1 MFYKNFRNTLVKAT
15 ALSAVCVLLGLSPV
29 IAQDGDGAS
38 HDTAASPDMSEQERQ
53 YLQGTNAAMD
63 KMMADMHVPPTGDID
78 RDFVLMMIP
87 HHQGAIEMAELLLRY
102 GNNQK
107 LKYIAQE
114 IVITQQQ
121 EIGAMLLAIGE
132 PLPDTAAP
140 TSPPPEPSGS
150 GTSAMPSPKPSE
162 ENAGG
167 GMMNNGM
174 MPMAPGGSD
183 DGGMMNNGMMPMS
196 PGGSNEGGMMMPSS
210 PDNSTNGGMMPMAP
224 DGTMNDGATNDGTT
238 TSPTAPT
245 QN

>member
-1 MFYKNFRNTLVKAT
+1 MFHKSFRNTLVKAT
-15 ALSAVCVLLGLSPV
+15 ALSAVCILLGLSPSV
-29 IAQDGDGAS
+29 AQDGDGAS
-38 HDTAASPDMSEQERQ
+38 HDTTASPDISEQERQ

-63 KMMADMHVPPTGDID
+63 KMMADMHVAPTGDID

-114 IVITQQQ
+114 IMITQQQ

-132 PLPDTAAP
+132 PLPESAAP
-140 TSPPPEPSGS
+140 TAPAPEPSGPS
-150 GTSAMPSPKPSE
+150 GNATPSPKPSE
-162 ENAGG
+162 DAAGG

-174 MPMAPGGSD
+174 MPMAPDGSNGGGMMNND
-183 DGGMMNNGMMPMS
+183 MMNNGMMPMS
-196 PGGSNEGGMMMPSS
+196 PGDTNDGGMMMPSS
-210 PDNSTNGGMMPMAP
+210 PDDSTNGGMMPMAP
-224 DGTMNDGATNDGTT
+224 DGTMNDGTT
-238 TSPTAPT
+238 TSPTAPA